1 MNLSPAGSLF
11 DHEEPAVGKVYILHD
26 PSGAIMSV
34 YGNANSAID
43 RAAYELTSDYQQ
55 DSLYIDAYDYVIY
68 VTSDIGEIT
77 ILIED
82 IKN

>member
-1 MNLSPAGSLF
+1 MNLSPTGSLF

-43 RAAYELTSDYQQ
+43 RAAYELTDNHQE
-55 DSLYIDAYDYVIY
+55 SLYIDAYDYVIY
-68 VTSDIGEIT
+68 VTSDMGEIT